1 MSDTKECLFCVNI
14 PLGEVMIY
22 TFDLFD
28 DQETAKF
35 IAIESGKLLKKAWLR
50 DRFSMCGKSRIGFL
64 CGAIY
69 ITALISNNRIT
80 QRTIAQVFEKNKVM
94 VRTAYNRL
102 LKILPEYAYI
112 QDGLYKHDRIHLIQC
127 VKCKNAPN
135 IEDFKIDVKED
146 YWRKGEH
153 HIRITAQCMHNKY
166 VEIRLNNVSSCRK
179 CDYFERRE
187 DFKNLRDQIKL
198 TYNNISLKI
207 TTEIARRGF

>member
-28 DQETAKF
+28 DQDTAKF

-69 ITALISNNRIT
+69 ITALINDVRLS
-80 QRTIAQVFEKNKVM
+80 QSDIAKVFNKNKATI
-94 VRTAYNRL
+94 RIAYNRL

-112 QDGLYKHDRIHLIQC
+112 QNGMQ
-127 VKCKNAPN
+127 
-135 IEDFKIDVKED
+135 
-146 YWRKGEH
+146 G
-153 HIRITAQCMHNKY
+153 IREK
-166 VEIRLNNVSSCRK
+166 
-179 CDYFERRE
+179 
-187 DFKNLRDQIKL
+187 
-198 TYNNISLKI
+198 
-207 TTEIARRGF
+207 